1 MVFYLACGDYWRSR
15 HFILWFACSFWSYQQ
30 DSDSQK
36 EKDERC
42 LTSRRSQPPLARSVP
57 LSRFTSRVGG
67 GSAFFVRRPSI
78 TMSDY
83 AKTALEILK
92 LAPRYLVSLGIIA
105 ALFLFSPDK
114 SLKWF
119 GVDEFAKHYRV
130 WLSIVFIS
138 TT

>member
-67 GSAFFVRRPSI
+67 GSAFFVRPCDLCEHQRLFY
-78 TMSDY
+78 TRCHFRVY
-83 AKTALEILK
+83 GFVALSSS
-92 LAPRYLVSLGIIA
+92 V
-105 ALFLFSPDK
+105 LFHIFPD
-114 SLKWF
+114 
-119 GVDEFAKHYRV
+119 
-130 WLSIVFIS
+130 
-138 TT
+138 